1 MGFYTEYRNEITT
14 LHLISQILGKIRL
27 EYAPQEPQWAH
38 VTLDITPRGFSTGL
52 LRRGDTHFE
61 IEADLSR
68 GIIVIK
74 TGTHDTHIEMA
85 SGKPISEYYQEIINT
100 AAAEG
105 LKLYINTKP
114 QEMDFK
120 TPFEDDI
127 GHHHYNDHVA
137 NIVLEWFQFARDA
150 EMKFLAPLR
159 HRKVYPGLFWG
170 TFDVSCILIHNEF
183 EPFPDDSKVIERA
196 AFDEHMIEFGFWLGD
211 DTFEYPTFFT
221 LPYPFVDDEA
231 PATDD
236 TFPAGSYFSA
246 DMAEY
251 LYEMK
256 NGMDGGEAENVQ
268 QFLESSFR
276 GAFDHLKWQGFNHC
290 KEPLKMEDNQHG
302 DVQD

>member
-1 MGFYTEYRNEITT
+1 MGFYTEYKNEITT
-14 LHLISQILGKIRL
+14 LQLISQILGKIKL

-38 VTLDITPRGFSTGL
+38 VILDMTPRGFSTGL
-52 LRRGDTHFE
+52 LRRGDAHFE

-68 GIIVIK
+68 GLIVIK
-74 TGTHDTHIEMA
+74 TETHDTHIEMA

-127 GHHHYNDHVA
+127 GHHHYNDNVA

-196 AFDEHMIEFGFWLGD
+196 AFDEHIIEFGFWLGD

-236 TFPAGSYFSA
+236 TFPKGSYFSA

-256 NGMDGGEAENVQ
+256 NGMDGREAENVQ
-268 QFLESSFR
+268 QFLEASFR
-276 GAFDHLKWQGFNHC
+276 GAFDHLKWQGFNHY
-290 KEPLKMEDNQHG
+290 KEPLKMDDNQHG
-302 DVQD
+302 DAQD